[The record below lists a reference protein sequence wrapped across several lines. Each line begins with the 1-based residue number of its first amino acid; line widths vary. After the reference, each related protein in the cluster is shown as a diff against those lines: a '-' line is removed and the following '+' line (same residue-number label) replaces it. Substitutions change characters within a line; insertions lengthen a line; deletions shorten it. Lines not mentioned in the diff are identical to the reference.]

1 MTPSR
6 ALFSWTP
13 VDAPYSIFVLF
24 AIFIHQATTT
34 FDWWNNSA
42 LLQCN
47 FETHAKSEIHVVIR
61 LQAAVDIYT
70 FTHMLAPRSLFDDAQ
85 FLSQESKKQRPTVD
99 LSVSQ
104 LVYTK
109 VCIVALPRQQRAWHR
124 AAQGH
129 RIKKYSDA
137 YQKNIDI

>member
-1 MTPSR
+1 MPHHVQNMFCL
-6 ALFSWTP
+6 LFLSNNL
-13 VDAPYSIFVLF
+13 SLKG
-24 AIFIHQATTT
+24 ATLSDVGTKST
-34 FDWWNNSA
+34 

-47 FETHAKSEIHVVIR
+47 FETHAKSEIHIVIR

-137 YQKNIDI
+137 YQKNIDV